1 MTGKMPYAVFVFGRP
16 NSAPAVRR
24 IFAAPY
30 QSPGSTFG
38 RRQKRLR
45 KYPRRQVATEI
56 HDEQSILAGRI
67 VEANQKRLVRKCGRI
82 QTSPRLL
89 AEKAVAPLQPDE
101 VTMKTKHGSIAFT
114 LRPVEHAALECRG
127 IVGSR
132 KIDRTQARKLR
143 QKFAPSLG
151 HRAGK
156 ILTQICKEQKRR
168 CGCEFFPL
176 KKHGNARRQQ
186 QESGRRP
193 QVSGF
198 RQADEPLAGAG
209 VGNLIMVLEKI
220 DALERVDVQRRAS
233 PAVAL
238 PCRALAL

>member
-1 MTGKMPYAVFVFGRP
+1 MPYAVFVFGRP

-45 KYPRRQVATEI
+45 KYPRRQVATEVY
-56 HDEQSILAGRI
+56 DEQAILAGRI

-82 QTSPRLL
+82 QTSPPLL
-89 AEKAVAPLQPDE
+89 AEKAVAPLQADE
-101 VTMKTKHGSIAFT
+101 VTMKPKHVDVAVA

-151 HRAGK
+151 HGAGK

-176 KKHGNARRQQ
+176 KKHWDARRQQ
-186 QESGRRP
+186 QAERSP
-193 QVSGF
+193 PSGF
-198 RQADEPLAGAG
+198 RVPSG
-209 VGNLIMVLEKI
+209 
-220 DALERVDVQRRAS
+220 
-233 PAVAL
+233 
-238 PCRALAL
+238 